1 MSTQVLVQSQERQ
14 PIVVAFTSH
23 YLEWLEAM
31 RKEFNTRFDQDLSLE
46 YLIEGAIM
54 NEIWRLS
61 REMYMSEEQTFR
73 IGIEG
78 DL

>member
-1 MSTQVLVQSQERQ
+1 
-14 PIVVAFTSH
+14 
-23 YLEWLEAM
+23 M

>member
-23 YLEWLEAM
+23 NLEWLDAM
-31 RKEFNTRFDQDLSLE
+31 RKEFNMRFDQDLSLE
-46 YLIEGAIM
+46 HLIEGAIM
-54 NEIWRLS
+54 NEIWKLS

>member
-23 YLEWLEAM
+23 NLECLEAM

-46 YLIEGAIM
+46 HLIEGAIM
-54 NEIWRLS
+54 NEIWKLS